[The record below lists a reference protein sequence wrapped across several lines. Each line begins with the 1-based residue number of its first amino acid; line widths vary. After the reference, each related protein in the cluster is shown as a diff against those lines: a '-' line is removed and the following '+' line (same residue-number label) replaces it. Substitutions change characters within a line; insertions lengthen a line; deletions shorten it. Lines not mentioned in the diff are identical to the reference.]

1 MGRSPMRQPPRS
13 GMIASPRRCRSGPQ
27 NRIGIR
33 ELPAWASMSATWA
46 FSTFEG
52 SMCRVPDSAS
62 RSIFTP
68 WMDSSSETI
77 WTSRMSGTE
86 CSTLGCSPSSAATIA
101 LETRFFAP
109 RTVISPLSGRPPRTW
124 NVELMVSLLRWTGAP
139 GRPVSDPVT
148 LPERAARGSA
158 ERHRTKAPP
167 LGPDRRRE
175 PQPCPRPCSGLGD
188 PGRERLGQPG
198 RPACLEGGDVGLMT
212 QGQADVVQAL
222 HQAPA
227 RVVVEV
233 EAEGR
238 LAGVDL
244 ALDQVDGDLGAGVL
258 LQDLPDL
265 LDVVLGQ
272 LGGHQAL
279 LAGVAAEDVGEAGGQ
294 HGLEAVVAQRPH
306 RVLTRG
312 AGAEVGAGHEHR
324 ALAVRGLVQHEVGI
338 AAPGGEQSV
347 VEAGLGH
354 ALEVD
359 GGDDLVGVDVAA
371 AQRDSDAGVGGEGFH
386 GVLLERG
393 VE

>member
-27 NRIGIR
+27 NRIGMR

-46 FSTFEG
+46 FSTFDG
-52 SMCRVPDSAS
+52 SMRRVPVSAS
-62 RSIFTP
+62 RSVFTP
-68 WMDSSSETI
+68 WMASSSETI

-101 LETRFFAP
+101 LETRLFAP

-148 LPERAARGSA
+148 LPEPPVRVPPNGVARSV
-158 ERHRTKAPP
+158 P
-167 LGPDRRRE
+167 LGPAPRRG
-175 PQPCPRPCSGLGD
+175 PQPPSRPCSAPVD

-198 RPACLEGGDVGLMT
+198 RPSSLEGGDVGLVA

-227 RVVVEV
+227 GVVVEV

-238 LAGVDL
+238 LARVDL

-279 LAGVAAEDVGEAGGQ
+279 LAGVAAEDVGEAGGE

-324 ALAVRGLVQHEVGI
+324 APAVCGLVQHEVGI
-338 AAPGGEQSV
+338 AAPGGEQPV

-386 GVLLERG
+386 GVLLERRSA
-393 VE
+393 